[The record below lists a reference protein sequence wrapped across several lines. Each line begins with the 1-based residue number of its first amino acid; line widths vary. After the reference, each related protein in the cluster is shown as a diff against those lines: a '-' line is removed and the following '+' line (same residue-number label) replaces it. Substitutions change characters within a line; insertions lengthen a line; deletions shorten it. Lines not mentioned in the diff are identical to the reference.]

1 MEQHI
6 HCSLCG
12 EVLKGIMPIPFA
24 NPKADRRI
32 VCDTCASALNIAK
45 EQSPPH

>member
-12 EVLKGIMPIPFA
+12 KVMEGVMPIPFTS
-24 NPKADRRI
+24 PIADRRI
-32 VCDTCASALNIAK
+32 VCDTCASALNMTK
-45 EQSPPH
+45 EKSPPH